1 MTYQIEI
8 SPAVQKWMIKKL
20 NKEQIRRLSN
30 KIKKLEE
37 FPDSHGKPLRYPL
50 AGVWEF
56 YFERKFR
63 VLYRINYESKLVK
76 IIAIKHKDEM

>member
-30 KIKKLEE
+30 KLKKLED
-37 FPDSHGKPLRYPL
+37 FPDSHGKPLRHHL
-50 AGVWEF
+50 VGIWEF
-56 YFERKFR
+56 YFEVKFR